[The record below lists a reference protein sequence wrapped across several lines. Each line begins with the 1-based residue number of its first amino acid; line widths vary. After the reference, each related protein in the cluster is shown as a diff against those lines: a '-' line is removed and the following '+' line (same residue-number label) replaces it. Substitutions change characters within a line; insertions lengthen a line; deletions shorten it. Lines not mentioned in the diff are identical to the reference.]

1 MVSGFVAKRL
11 RPHEVM
17 VHSEKAGLAARL
29 LSLCEERGITLAT
42 AESLTGGML
51 VARLV
56 DVPGA
61 SAVVQGGVCTYSFDA
76 KASLLGLDRAD
87 LDDHGAV
94 RESVARD
101 MASGAARVYSADLAL
116 ATTGVAGPGPDPYG
130 VAEGTAF
137 IACSLGGAVTSRRVK
152 ADGGRAAIRAEVVDE
167 ALRLGIATLSAQ

>member
-76 KASLLGLDRAD
+76 KASLL
-87 LDDHGAV
+87 
-94 RESVARD
+94 
-101 MASGAARVYSADLAL
+101 ASIALTSTTMVPCGNRWRV
-116 ATTGVAGPGPDPYG
+116 TW
-130 VAEGTAF
+130 
-137 IACSLGGAVTSRRVK
+137 
-152 ADGGRAAIRAEVVDE
+152 
-167 ALRLGIATLSAQ
+167 RLGRRGYTAQTLR